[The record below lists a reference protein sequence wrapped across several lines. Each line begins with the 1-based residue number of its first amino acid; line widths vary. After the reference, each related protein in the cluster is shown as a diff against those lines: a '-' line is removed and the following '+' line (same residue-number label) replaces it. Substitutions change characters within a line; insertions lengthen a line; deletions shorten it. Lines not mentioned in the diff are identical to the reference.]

1 MLLKNALKRW
11 GVIIA
16 AMAVTTGTSA
26 MAFAGV
32 TVSSPAP
39 GATTGSPVHFVASAS
54 SSRPISAITVYVDNA
69 AVTTV
74 KSGNLDTSI
83 PIAAGQHSVVVQAWD
98 SAGAVMK
105 SAETINVTSGGGG
118 SGVTVSSPAPNSA
131 VGSPLHVVASAAS
144 PAGRPISA
152 MTVYLDSNI
161 VYTINAASVN
171 ANINAGG
178 GSHLL
183 VVQAWDSAG
192 AVYKNSMT
200 VSVGGATV
208 KSATPPSAAV
218 HSAIQ
223 TMPAWESCTVCAG
236 PNAQGPVAQYSM
248 GENVASP
255 SLSGRSAQFQISG
268 KTPYAD
274 AIWWKQLGADNSK
287 THFQYDLDFYLTQ
300 PQLAQAL
307 EFDANQSIG
316 NLKFI
321 FGTQCNIKGDGAWDV
336 WDTAGNAWRST
347 GIACAMPSAY
357 QWHHLTWQFYR
368 DSSKVYFVAVTLDG
382 VTHYVNR
389 SYSAKPVSASE
400 VNVAFQMDGDYAMH
414 PYSAWLDNVT
424 LTAW

>member
-1 MLLKNALKRW
+1 MLLKNRLQRW
-11 GVIIA
+11 GWGLA
-16 AMAVTTGTSA
+16 AIMAMSGIT
-26 MAFAGV
+26 FAGV
-32 TVSSPAP
+32 TVTSPAP
-39 GATTGSPVHFVASAS
+39 GATTGSPVHFAASAS
-54 SSRPISAITVYVDNA
+54 SSRPIAAITVYVDNA

-74 KSGNLDTSI
+74 KSANLDTSI
-83 PIAAGQHSVVVQAWD
+83 PIAAGQHYVVVQAWD

-105 SAETINVTSGGGG
+105 SAETIHVTSGSSGGT
-118 SGVTVSSPAPNSA
+118 GVTVSSPAPNSA
-131 VGSPLHVVASAAS
+131 VSSPLHVVASAAAPS
-144 PAGRPISA
+144 GKPISA
-152 MTVYLDSNI
+152 MTVYLDSNV
-161 VYTINAASVN
+161 VYTINAGSVN
-171 ANINAGG
+171 ANVNATA

-192 AVYKNSMT
+192 AVYKDSMT
-200 VSVGGATV
+200 VSVGGSTV
-208 KSATPPSAAV
+208 KSTTPPNAVV

-236 PNAQGPVAQYSM
+236 PNAAGPVAQYAM

-268 KTPYAD
+268 PTPYAD
-274 AIWWKQLGADNSK
+274 AIWWKQLGADNAK

-321 FGTQCNIKGDGAWDV
+321 FGTQCNIKGDGQWDV
-336 WDTAGNAWRST
+336 WDTAGNTWRPT
-347 GIACAMPSAY
+347 GIACAMPAAF

-389 SYSAKPVSASE
+389 SYSAKPVNASE

-414 PYSAWLDNVT
+414 PFSAWLDNVT

>member
-1 MLLKNALKRW
+1 MLKNVLKRW

-16 AMAVTTGTSA
+16 AMTSMSA

-32 TVSSPAP
+32 TITSPAP
-39 GATTGSPVHFVASAS
+39 GLTTGSPVHFVAAAS
-54 SSRPISAITVYVDNA
+54 SSLPISAITVYVDNA

-74 KSGNLDTSI
+74 NSANLDTSI
-83 PIAAGQHSVVVQAWD
+83 PMSAGQHYVVVQAWD

-105 SAETINVTSGGGG
+105 SPETINVISGG
-118 SGVTVSSPAPNSA
+118 SGVTVSSPTPNSA
-131 VGSPLHVVASAAS
+131 TGSPLHVVASAAA
-144 PAGRPISA
+144 PGARPIGT
-152 MTVYLDSNI
+152 MTIYLDNNI

-171 ANINAGG
+171 ANINAGA

-200 VSVGGATV
+200 VSVGGAST
-208 KSATPPSAAV
+208 KATTPPNAAV

-236 PNAQGPVAQYSM
+236 PNAQGPVAQYAM
-248 GENVASP
+248 GEHVASP
-255 SLSGRSAQFQISG
+255 SLSGQAAQFQISG
-268 KTPYAD
+268 STPYAD

-336 WDTAGNAWRST
+336 WDTAGSAWRST
-347 GIACAMPSAY
+347 GIACAMPTAF

-368 DSSKVYFVAVTLDG
+368 DSSKIYFVAVTLDG
-382 VTHYVNR
+382 VTHYVNQ
-389 SYSAKPVSASE
+389 SYSARPVNASE
-400 VNVAFQMDGDYAMH
+400 VNVAFQMDGDYGMH